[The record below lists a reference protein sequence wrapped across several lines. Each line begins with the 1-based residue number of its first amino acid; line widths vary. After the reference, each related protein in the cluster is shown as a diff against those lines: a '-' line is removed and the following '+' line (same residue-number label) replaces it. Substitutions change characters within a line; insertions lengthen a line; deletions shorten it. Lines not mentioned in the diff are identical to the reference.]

1 MAAVACCRFSHEP
14 SPLFAV
20 VSPDGLVKVHLISI
34 MPFLPHVLVVHT
46 VVEDVHNDTR
56 ASLTQAATCC
66 VWPCGRSGNARVPQH
81 WPALDLRGE

>member
-34 MPFLPHVLVVHT
+34 MPFLAHVLVVHA

-56 ASLTQAATCC
+56 ASLTQASHVLCVALWSWWQRTCAT
-66 VWPCGRSGNARVPQH
+66 
-81 WPALDLRGE
+81 ALAST